1 MTARATSLLL
11 LLAGLAALAAFAR
24 PAAGGPEGAVPRIV
38 FPLVAKTLWWDSYG
52 DPRPNGRHTGI
63 DIEAPWR
70 APVVAVEPG
79 RVEYGE
85 SSLGGCML
93 YLHGRSGTTYMYIHL
108 NNDVNAVGD
117 NRGRCHETAYTVPQG
132 ARVAAGEQV
141 AWNGDSGDAEGNPH
155 LHFEV
160 HPNGG
165 SDVSPYLHLKRATH
179 PLFAAK
185 PGSTFSL
192 ALRGKLLSSGPRALT
207 LDVERVRHYPGG
219 RWLEID
225 KRLVKLAVPVDADV
239 SPVLLGDAAMQV
251 RRSTVAPAAAVVAH
265 TLKGRTTSA
274 AIVGASGALRVSRVA
289 PVR

>member
-1 MTARATSLLL
+1 MPVHRTTARATAFVLVLL
-11 LLAGLAALAAFAR
+11 GLAAVILAS
-24 PAAGGPEGAVPRIV
+24 PAGGSSNGVPKIV

-52 DPRPNGRHTGI
+52 DPRPNGMHTGI

-108 NNDVNAVGD
+108 NNDVTARFD
-117 NRGRCHETAYTVPQG
+117 NRGRCHETAYAVPSG
-132 ARVAAGEQV
+132 AKVAAGEQV

-165 SDVSPYLHLKRATH
+165 SPSNPYLHLKRASR

-185 PGSTFSL
+185 PGSVFSL
-192 ALRGKLLSSGPRALT
+192 ALRGKVVSSNPVGLT

-219 RWLEID
+219 RWIGID
-225 KRLVKLAVPVDADV
+225 RRTVKLAVVPDKVV
-239 SPVLLGDAAMQV
+239 SQITPPS
-251 RRSTVAPAAAVVAH
+251 RRP
-265 TLKGRTTSA
+265 TSA
-274 AIVGASGALRVSRVA
+274 SASVVVHTVKGKTTTPAILGADGALRVARVA
-289 PVR
+289 PAR

>member
-1 MTARATSLLL
+1 MQSHRTTARATAFVLVLL
-11 LLAGLAALAAFAR
+11 GLAAAIVAS
-24 PAAGGPEGAVPRIV
+24 PAGGSSNGVPKIV

-52 DPRPNGRHTGI
+52 DARPNGMHTGI

-93 YLHGRSGTTYMYIHL
+93 YLHGRSGTMYMYIHL
-108 NNDVNAVGD
+108 NDDLTARFD
-117 NRGRCHETAYTVPQG
+117 NGGRCGQTAYAVPNG

-141 AWNGDSGDAEGNPH
+141 AWNGDSGDAAGNHH

-165 SDVSPYLHLKRATH
+165 SAANPYLHLKRASR

-185 PGSTFSL
+185 PGSVFSL
-192 ALRGKLLSSGPRALT
+192 ALRGKVVSSSPVGLT

-219 RWLEID
+219 RWLDID
-225 KRLVKLAVPVDADV
+225 RRAVKLAVVPDKVV
-239 SPVLLGDAAMQV
+239 SQIPPPS
-251 RRSTVAPAAAVVAH
+251 RRPSSASASVVVYTTKGST
-265 TLKGRTTSA
+265 TTA
-274 AIVGASGALRVSRVA
+274 AIVGAAGALRVARVSPA
-289 PVR
+289 R

>member
-1 MTARATSLLL
+1 MRFHRSTARATAFVLVLL
-11 LLAGLAALAAFAR
+11 GLAAALLAS
-24 PAAGGPEGAVPRIV
+24 PAGGSSNGVPRIV

-52 DPRPNGRHTGI
+52 DPRPSNVHTGI

-108 NNDVNAVGD
+108 NDDVTARFD
-117 NRGRCHETAYTVPQG
+117 NRGNCREDAYAVPNG
-132 ARVAAGEQV
+132 AKVAAGELV
-141 AWNGDSGDAEGNPH
+141 GWNGDSGDAVGNHH

-165 SDVSPYLHLKRATH
+165 SPSNPYLHLKRASH

-185 PGSTFSL
+185 PGSVFSL
-192 ALRGKLLSSGPRALT
+192 ALRGKVVASGPVALT
-207 LDVERVRHYPGG
+207 IDVDRVRHYPGG
-219 RWLEID
+219 RWLSID
-225 KRLVKLAVPVDADV
+225 QRRVKLAVVPDKVV
-239 SPVLLGDAAMQV
+239 SQVPPPSRRPSSISPV
-251 RRSTVAPAAAVVAH
+251 VVY
-265 TLKGRTTSA
+265 TLKAVTTLP
-274 AIVGASGALRVSRVA
+274 AIVGADGALRVARVTPA
-289 PVR
+289 R